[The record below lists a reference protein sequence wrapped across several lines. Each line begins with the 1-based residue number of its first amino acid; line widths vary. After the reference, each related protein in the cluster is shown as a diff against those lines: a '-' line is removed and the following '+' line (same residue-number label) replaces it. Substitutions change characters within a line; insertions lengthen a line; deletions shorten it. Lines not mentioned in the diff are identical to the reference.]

1 MRIAQALY
9 EGIEIPVS
17 YTHLI
22 TGERVEVINPG
33 GVNRV
38 SLEFSG
44 SDLISPRL
52 EGGALMIAEI
62 TILPEAL
69 R

>member
-1 MRIAQALY
+1 M
-9 EGIEIPVS
+9 
-17 YTHLI
+17 
-22 TGERVEVINPG
+22 INPG